1 MTLTNQVVFSSVLA
15 HKDEEGLLPGD
26 EVIREGFINNEA
38 KKTVVLSQMITY
50 LICDELRYGF
60 KSAYEQS

>member
-1 MTLTNQVVFSSVLA
+1 VSSSVLA
-15 HKDEEGLLPGD
+15 HKDGEGLLPGD
-26 EVIREGFINNEA
+26 EVIRGGFINNEA

-50 LICDELRYGF
+50 LICDELRYRF

>member
-1 MTLTNQVVFSSVLA
+1 VLA
-15 HKDEEGLLPGD
+15 HKDGEGLLPGD

-38 KKTVVLSQMITY
+38 KKTIVLSQMITY
-50 LICDELRYGF
+50 LICDELRYRF

>member
-1 MTLTNQVVFSSVLA
+1 VLA

-50 LICDELRYGF
+50 LICDELRYRF